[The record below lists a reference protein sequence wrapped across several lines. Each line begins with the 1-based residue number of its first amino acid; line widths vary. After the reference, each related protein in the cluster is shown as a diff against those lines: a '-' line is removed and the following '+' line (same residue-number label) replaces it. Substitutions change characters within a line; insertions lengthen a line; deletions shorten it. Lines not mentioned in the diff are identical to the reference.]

1 MKIHVYALGGLGEN
15 GKNMYVVDVDEQ
27 IFILDSGIKYPTSE
41 LFGVD
46 EIVPDYRM
54 LMNKKHKIKGIFMS
68 HAHED
73 HIGAISHLLKDI
85 SVPIYAT
92 NFTME
97 IIKDSLKDKGYDLE
111 IFEFNTITPYSTIKF
126 GEVKVTFFKT
136 THSIPESVGIVIQ
149 TLDGSIVYT
158 SDFTFDQSND
168 SNYQTDFQKIN
179 EIGERKVLLLMV
191 ESINST
197 LPLDGRM
204 NHMLDSEL
212 NRIISHTNERIIV
225 SLFSSDLLK
234 IQKVIDIALKYDKR
248 IAIIGRKAQRI
259 VDIAI
264 KMNYLTIPEN
274 KLTNLRY
281 IDDKNQNDDPDLVCL
296 VTGDRHEPFYM
307 LQRMVKKH
315 DRLIHINEND
325 TIIIVTS
332 PIPGTEKMA
341 AKTLDTLYRTDA
353 TIEVIDKSYLTINHA
368 TRDEIKM
375 MISLLKPQYIMPV
388 IGEYR
393 MQYHLQSLAKEI
405 GYDEKEVFLMNNGD
419 VLRFTDGK
427 PVVQRDRYRTGD
439 ILIDG
444 SQAGDVNDIV
454 IHDRELLSEDGALIC
469 IGHIDPKNKSLIG
482 EVEVVMKGFMPEIDF
497 EPHRDQIK
505 IIFKEAAL
513 NHFSNKYI
521 NWNELKS
528 TIRDDINKYL
538 YKETKQRP
546 VTIPVLIS
554 TEQGDAVD
562 KKALE

>member
-1 MKIHVYALGGLGEN
+1 MKIRVYALGGLGEN

-85 SVPIYAT
+85 NVPIYAT

-325 TIIIVTS
+325 TVIIVTS

-482 EVEVVMKGFMPEIDF
+482 EVEVVMKGFMPKIDF
-497 EPHRDQIK
+497 EPHREQIK

-513 NHFSNKYI
+513 NHFTNKYI
-521 NWNELKS
+521 NWNDLKS

-562 KKALE
+562 K

>member
-1 MKIHVYALGGLGEN
+1 MKIRVYALGGLGEN

-85 SVPIYAT
+85 NVPIYAT

-212 NRIISHTNERIIV
+212 NRIISHTNDRIIV

-325 TIIIVTS
+325 TVIIVTS

-341 AKTLDTLYRTDA
+341 AKTLDTLYQTDA

-482 EVEVVMKGFMPEIDF
+482 EVEVVMKGFMPKIDF
-497 EPHRDQIK
+497 EPHREQIK

-513 NHFSNKYI
+513 NHFTNKYI
-521 NWNELKS
+521 NWNDLKS

-554 TEQGDAVD
+554 TEQGDSVN
-562 KKALE
+562 K

>member
-85 SVPIYAT
+85 NVPIYAT

>member
-158 SDFTFDQSND
+158 SDFTFDQSNN

-325 TIIIVTS
+325 TVIIVTS

-405 GYDEKEVFLMNNGD
+405 GFDEKEVFLMNNGD

-497 EPHRDQIK
+497 EPHREQIK

-513 NHFSNKYI
+513 NHFTNKYI
-521 NWNELKS
+521 NWNDLKS

-562 KKALE
+562 K

>member
-85 SVPIYAT
+85 NVPIYAT

-111 IFEFNTITPYSTIKF
+111 IFEFITITPYSTIKF

-158 SDFTFDQSND
+158 SDFTFDQSNN

-325 TIIIVTS
+325 TVIIVTS

-497 EPHRDQIK
+497 EPHREQIK

-513 NHFSNKYI
+513 NHFTNKYI
-521 NWNELKS
+521 NWNDLKS

-562 KKALE
+562 K

>member
-85 SVPIYAT
+85 NVPIYAT

-325 TIIIVTS
+325 TVIIVTS

-497 EPHRDQIK
+497 EPHREQIK

-513 NHFSNKYI
+513 NHFTNKYI
-521 NWNELKS
+521 NWNDLKS

-554 TEQGDAVD
+554 TEQGDSVD
-562 KKALE
+562 K

>member
-325 TIIIVTS
+325 TVIIVTS

-405 GYDEKEVFLMNNGD
+405 GYDEKDVFLMNNGD

-482 EVEVVMKGFMPEIDF
+482 EVEVVMKGFMPKIDF
-497 EPHRDQIK
+497 EPHREQIK

-513 NHFSNKYI
+513 NHFTNKYI
-521 NWNELKS
+521 NWNDLKS

-562 KKALE
+562 K

>member
-85 SVPIYAT
+85 NVPIYAT

-111 IFEFNTITPYSTIKF
+111 IFEFITITPYSTIKF

-325 TIIIVTS
+325 TVIIVTS

-375 MISLLKPQYIMPV
+375 MVSLLKPQYIMPV

-405 GYDEKEVFLMNNGD
+405 GYNEKEVFLMNNGD

-444 SQAGDVNDIV
+444 SLAGDVNDIV

-497 EPHRDQIK
+497 EPHREQIK

-513 NHFSNKYI
+513 NHFTNKYI
-521 NWNELKS
+521 NWNDLKS

-554 TEQGDAVD
+554 TEQGDSVD
-562 KKALE
+562 K

>member
-85 SVPIYAT
+85 NVPIYAT

-212 NRIISHTNERIIV
+212 NRIISHTNDRIIV

-325 TIIIVTS
+325 TVIIVTS

-497 EPHRDQIK
+497 EPHREQIK

-513 NHFSNKYI
+513 NHFTNKYI
-521 NWNELKS
+521 NWNDLKS

-554 TEQGDAVD
+554 TEQGDSVD
-562 KKALE
+562 K

>member
-85 SVPIYAT
+85 NVPIYAT

-111 IFEFNTITPYSTIKF
+111 IFEFITITPYSTIKF

-212 NRIISHTNERIIV
+212 NRIISHTNDRIIV

-325 TIIIVTS
+325 TVIIVTS

-482 EVEVVMKGFMPEIDF
+482 EVEVVMKGFMPKIDF
-497 EPHRDQIK
+497 EPHREQIK

-513 NHFSNKYI
+513 NHFTNKYI
-521 NWNELKS
+521 NWNDLKS

-562 KKALE
+562 K

>member
-85 SVPIYAT
+85 NVPIYAT

-111 IFEFNTITPYSTIKF
+111 IFEFITITPYSTIKF

-325 TIIIVTS
+325 TVIIVTS

-341 AKTLDTLYRTDA
+341 TKTLDTLYRTDA

-405 GYDEKEVFLMNNGD
+405 GYNEKEVFLMNNGD

-444 SQAGDVNDIV
+444 SLAGDVNDIV

-497 EPHRDQIK
+497 EPHREQIK

-513 NHFSNKYI
+513 NHFTNKYI
-521 NWNELKS
+521 NWNDLKS

-554 TEQGDAVD
+554 TEQGDSVD
-562 KKALE
+562 K

>member
-85 SVPIYAT
+85 NVPIYAT

-111 IFEFNTITPYSTIKF
+111 IFEFITITPYSTIKF

-325 TIIIVTS
+325 TVIIVTS

-375 MISLLKPQYIMPV
+375 MISILKPQYIMPV

-497 EPHRDQIK
+497 EPHREQIK

-513 NHFSNKYI
+513 NHFTNKYI
-521 NWNELKS
+521 NWNDLKS

-554 TEQGDAVD
+554 TEQGDSVD
-562 KKALE
+562 K

>member
-212 NRIISHTNERIIV
+212 NRIISHTNDRIIV

-281 IDDKNQNDDPDLVCL
+281 IDDKNPNDDPDLVCL

-325 TIIIVTS
+325 TVIIVTS

-497 EPHRDQIK
+497 EPHREQIK

-513 NHFSNKYI
+513 NHFTNKYI
-521 NWNELKS
+521 NWNDLKS

-562 KKALE
+562 K

>member
-1 MKIHVYALGGLGEN
+1 MKIRVYALGGLGEN

-85 SVPIYAT
+85 NVPIYAT

-212 NRIISHTNERIIV
+212 NRIISHTNDRIIV

-325 TIIIVTS
+325 TVIIVTS

-497 EPHRDQIK
+497 EPHREQIK

-513 NHFSNKYI
+513 NHFTNKYI
-521 NWNELKS
+521 NWNDLKS

-554 TEQGDAVD
+554 TEQGDSVD
-562 KKALE
+562 K

>member
-85 SVPIYAT
+85 NVPIYAT

-325 TIIIVTS
+325 TVIIVTS

-341 AKTLDTLYRTDA
+341 TKTLDTLYRTDA

-375 MISLLKPQYIMPV
+375 MVSLLKPQYIMPV

-405 GYDEKEVFLMNNGD
+405 GYNEKEVFLMNNGD

-497 EPHRDQIK
+497 EPHREQIK

-513 NHFSNKYI
+513 NHFTNKYI
-521 NWNELKS
+521 NWNDLKS

-554 TEQGDAVD
+554 TEQGDSVD
-562 KKALE
+562 K

>member
-85 SVPIYAT
+85 NVPIYAT

-111 IFEFNTITPYSTIKF
+111 IFEFITITPYSTIKF

-212 NRIISHTNERIIV
+212 NRIISHTNDRIIV

-325 TIIIVTS
+325 TVIIVTS

-375 MISLLKPQYIMPV
+375 MISILKPQYIMPV

-405 GYDEKEVFLMNNGD
+405 GYNEKEVFLMNNGD

-444 SQAGDVNDIV
+444 SLAGDVNDIV

-497 EPHRDQIK
+497 EPHREQIK

-513 NHFSNKYI
+513 NHFTNKYI
-521 NWNELKS
+521 NWNDLKS
-528 TIRDDINKYL
+528 TIRDEINKYL

-562 KKALE
+562 K

>member
-85 SVPIYAT
+85 NVPIYAT

-111 IFEFNTITPYSTIKF
+111 IFEFITITPYSTIKF

-325 TIIIVTS
+325 TVIIVTS

-497 EPHRDQIK
+497 EPHREQIK

-513 NHFSNKYI
+513 NHFTNKYI
-521 NWNELKS
+521 NWNDLKS

-562 KKALE
+562 K

>member
-85 SVPIYAT
+85 NVPIYAT

-111 IFEFNTITPYSTIKF
+111 IFEFITITPYSTIKF

-325 TIIIVTS
+325 TVIIVTS

-482 EVEVVMKGFMPEIDF
+482 EVEVVMKGFMPKIDF
-497 EPHRDQIK
+497 EPHREQIK

-513 NHFSNKYI
+513 NHFTNKYI
-521 NWNELKS
+521 NWNDLKS

-554 TEQGDAVD
+554 TEQGDSVD
-562 KKALE
+562 K

>member
-85 SVPIYAT
+85 NVPIYAT

-111 IFEFNTITPYSTIKF
+111 IFEFITITPYSTIKF

-325 TIIIVTS
+325 TVIIVTS

-482 EVEVVMKGFMPEIDF
+482 EVEVVMKGFMPKIDF
-497 EPHRDQIK
+497 EPHREQIK

-513 NHFSNKYI
+513 NHFTNKYI
-521 NWNELKS
+521 NWNDLKS

-562 KKALE
+562 K

>member
-85 SVPIYAT
+85 NVPIYAT

-111 IFEFNTITPYSTIKF
+111 IFEFITITPYSTIKF

-212 NRIISHTNERIIV
+212 NRIISHTNDRIIV

-325 TIIIVTS
+325 TVIIVTS

-444 SQAGDVNDIV
+444 SLAGDVNDIV

-497 EPHRDQIK
+497 EPHREQIK

-513 NHFSNKYI
+513 NHFTNKYI
-521 NWNELKS
+521 NWNDLKS
-528 TIRDDINKYL
+528 TIRDEINKYL

-562 KKALE
+562 K

>member
-85 SVPIYAT
+85 NVPIYAT

-111 IFEFNTITPYSTIKF
+111 IFEFITITPYSTIKF

-212 NRIISHTNERIIV
+212 NRIISHTNDRIIV

-325 TIIIVTS
+325 TVIIVTS

-444 SQAGDVNDIV
+444 SQAGNVNDIV

-497 EPHRDQIK
+497 EPHREQIK

-513 NHFSNKYI
+513 NHFTNKYI
-521 NWNELKS
+521 NWNDLKS

-562 KKALE
+562 K

>member
-85 SVPIYAT
+85 NVPIYAT

-325 TIIIVTS
+325 TVIIVTS

-375 MISLLKPQYIMPV
+375 MVSLLKPQYIMPV

-405 GYDEKEVFLMNNGD
+405 GYNEKEVFLMNNGD

-444 SQAGDVNDIV
+444 SLAGDVNDIV

-497 EPHRDQIK
+497 EPHREQIK

-513 NHFSNKYI
+513 NHFTNKYI
-521 NWNELKS
+521 NWNDLKS

-554 TEQGDAVD
+554 TEQGDSVD
-562 KKALE
+562 K

>member
-85 SVPIYAT
+85 NVPIYAT

-111 IFEFNTITPYSTIKF
+111 IFEFITITPYSTIKF

-212 NRIISHTNERIIV
+212 NRIISHTNDRIIV

-325 TIIIVTS
+325 TVIIVTS

-375 MISLLKPQYIMPV
+375 MISILKPQYIMPV

-497 EPHRDQIK
+497 EPHREQIK

-513 NHFSNKYI
+513 NHFTNKYI
-521 NWNELKS
+521 NWNDLKS

-554 TEQGDAVD
+554 TEQGYAVD
-562 KKALE
+562 K

>member
-85 SVPIYAT
+85 NVPIYAT

-111 IFEFNTITPYSTIKF
+111 IFEFITITPYSTIKF

-212 NRIISHTNERIIV
+212 NRIISHTNDRIIV

-325 TIIIVTS
+325 TVIIVTS

-375 MISLLKPQYIMPV
+375 MISILKPQYIMPV

-497 EPHRDQIK
+497 EPHREQIK

-513 NHFSNKYI
+513 NHFTNKYI
-521 NWNELKS
+521 NWNDLKS

-562 KKALE
+562 K

>member
-85 SVPIYAT
+85 NVPIYAT

-325 TIIIVTS
+325 TVIIVTS

-405 GYDEKEVFLMNNGD
+405 GYNEKEVFLMNNGD

-444 SQAGDVNDIV
+444 SLAGDVNDIV

-482 EVEVVMKGFMPEIDF
+482 EVEVVMKGFMPKIDF
-497 EPHRDQIK
+497 EPHREQIK

-513 NHFSNKYI
+513 NHFTNKYI
-521 NWNELKS
+521 NWNDLKS

-562 KKALE
+562 K

>member
-85 SVPIYAT
+85 NVPIYAT

-325 TIIIVTS
+325 TVIIVTS

-405 GYDEKEVFLMNNGD
+405 GYNEKEVFLMNNGD

-497 EPHRDQIK
+497 EPHREQIK

-513 NHFSNKYI
+513 NHFTNKYI
-521 NWNELKS
+521 NWNDLKS

-554 TEQGDAVD
+554 TEQGDSVD
-562 KKALE
+562 K

>member
-85 SVPIYAT
+85 NVPIYAT

-325 TIIIVTS
+325 TVIIVTS

-405 GYDEKEVFLMNNGD
+405 GYDEKDVFLMNNGD

-497 EPHRDQIK
+497 EPHREQIK

-513 NHFSNKYI
+513 NHFTNKYI
-521 NWNELKS
+521 NWNDLKS

-562 KKALE
+562 K

>member
-85 SVPIYAT
+85 NVPIYAT

-111 IFEFNTITPYSTIKF
+111 IFEFITITPYSTIKF

-325 TIIIVTS
+325 TVIIVTS

-405 GYDEKEVFLMNNGD
+405 GYNEKEVFLMNNGD

-497 EPHRDQIK
+497 EPHREQIK

-513 NHFSNKYI
+513 NHFTNKYI
-521 NWNELKS
+521 NWNDLKS

-554 TEQGDAVD
+554 TEQGDSVD
-562 KKALE
+562 K

>member
-158 SDFTFDQSND
+158 SDFTFDQSNN

-325 TIIIVTS
+325 TVIIVTS

-405 GYDEKEVFLMNNGD
+405 GFDEKEVFLMNNGD

-497 EPHRDQIK
+497 EPHREQIK

-513 NHFSNKYI
+513 NHFTNKYI
-521 NWNELKS
+521 NWNDLKS

-554 TEQGDAVD
+554 TEQGDSVD
-562 KKALE
+562 K

>member
-212 NRIISHTNERIIV
+212 NRIISHTNDRIIV

-325 TIIIVTS
+325 TVIIVTS

-482 EVEVVMKGFMPEIDF
+482 EVEVVMKGFMPKIDF
-497 EPHRDQIK
+497 EPHREQIK

-513 NHFSNKYI
+513 NHFTNKYI
-521 NWNELKS
+521 NWNDLKS

-562 KKALE
+562 K

>member
-85 SVPIYAT
+85 NVPIYAT

-111 IFEFNTITPYSTIKF
+111 IFEFITITPYSTIKF

-212 NRIISHTNERIIV
+212 NRIISHTNDRIIV

-325 TIIIVTS
+325 TVIIVTS

-375 MISLLKPQYIMPV
+375 MISILKPQYIMPV

-482 EVEVVMKGFMPEIDF
+482 EVEVVMKGFMPKIDF
-497 EPHRDQIK
+497 EPHREQIK

-513 NHFSNKYI
+513 NHFTNKYI
-521 NWNELKS
+521 NWNDLKS

-562 KKALE
+562 K

>member
-85 SVPIYAT
+85 NVPIYAT

-212 NRIISHTNERIIV
+212 NRIISHTNDRIIV

-325 TIIIVTS
+325 TVIIVTS

-405 GYDEKEVFLMNNGD
+405 GYNEKEVFLMNNGD

-497 EPHRDQIK
+497 EPHREQIK

-513 NHFSNKYI
+513 NHFTNKYI
-521 NWNELKS
+521 NWNDLKS

-554 TEQGDAVD
+554 TEQGDSVD
-562 KKALE
+562 K

>member
-85 SVPIYAT
+85 NVPIYAT

-111 IFEFNTITPYSTIKF
+111 IFDFITITPYSTIKF

-325 TIIIVTS
+325 TVIIVTS

-497 EPHRDQIK
+497 EPHREQIK

-513 NHFSNKYI
+513 NHFTNKYI
-521 NWNELKS
+521 NWNDLKS

-554 TEQGDAVD
+554 TEQGDSVD
-562 KKALE
+562 K

>member
-1 MKIHVYALGGLGEN
+1 MKIRVYALGGLGEN

-85 SVPIYAT
+85 NVPIYAT

-325 TIIIVTS
+325 TVIIVTS

-497 EPHRDQIK
+497 ELHREQIK

-513 NHFSNKYI
+513 NHFTNKYI
-521 NWNELKS
+521 NWNDLKS

-562 KKALE
+562 K

>member
-85 SVPIYAT
+85 NVPIYAT

-212 NRIISHTNERIIV
+212 NRIISHTNDRIIV

-325 TIIIVTS
+325 TVIIVTS

-405 GYDEKEVFLMNNGD
+405 GYNEKEVFLMNNGD

-497 EPHRDQIK
+497 EPHREQIK

-513 NHFSNKYI
+513 NHFTNKYI
-521 NWNELKS
+521 NWNDLKS

-546 VTIPVLIS
+546 VTIPILIS
-554 TEQGDAVD
+554 TEQGDSVD
-562 KKALE
+562 K